1 MYVLSS
7 HDSELPRIAPD
18 VLLSALSGKSSLSLF
33 NVLRKPSLTKS
44 SLLSCYVLRSCHQYD
59 QMTQDCAHALLKAS
73 QAQTPREAAVMVA
86 FTERHDE
93 LHVLLTKRAS
103 HLRHHPGQVSFPG
116 GAVDPEDSDIYATAL
131 REVKEEIGVEIAR
144 EHLLGRL
151 NRILTFSGYLVTP
164 VLGFVEPDYCA
175 TLDRNE
181 VDDLFEIP
189 LSYLLSPTVFVK
201 QKVLYRGRQHAVYAF
216 YYHGHLIWGVTA
228 NILYAFIQQL
238 HQG

>member
-1 MYVLSS
+1 MYLPSS
-7 HDSELPRIAPD
+7 HDSVIPHIAPD
-18 VLLSALSGKSSLSLF
+18 ALSFPLSLKLSRPPAKE
-33 NVLRKPSLTKS
+33 LRKPHLTKAFLS
-44 SLLSCYVLRSCHQYD
+44 SRYVLWSCHQYD
-59 QMTQDCAHALLKAS
+59 QMTQDCANALLRAS
-73 QAQTPREAAVMVA
+73 QTQTPRKAAVMVA
-86 FTERHDE
+86 FTERHGE

-151 NRILTFSGYLVTP
+151 NRILTISGYLVTP
-164 VLGFVEPDYCA
+164 VLGFVEPDYSP

-189 LSYLLSPTVFVK
+189 LSYLLSPNAFVK
-201 QKVLYRGRQHAVYAF
+201 QKVRYRGRQHAVYAF
-216 YYHGHLIWGVTA
+216 YYQGHLIWGVTA